1 MSGPYGSGI
10 ESSRSIAVA
19 AAVADPAGALVTEA
33 AIRERH
39 PDLADRALAP
49 GDDHIPLDHLTADPP
64 GPVIR
69 SYDSIPF
76 GERYVA
82 IGMPKDHRALI
93 NYPQNLEA
101 LAMDLAAVRAT
112 E

>member
-1 MSGPYGSGI
+1 
-10 ESSRSIAVA
+10 
-19 AAVADPAGALVTEA
+19 VTEA

-39 PDLADRALAP
+39 PDLAERALAV
-49 GDDHIPLDHLTADPP
+49 GDDHIPLDHLTSDPP

-76 GERYVA
+76 GESYLA

-93 NYPQNLEA
+93 NYPQNLETLA
-101 LAMDLAAVRAT
+101 LDLAAVRAA